1 MDRNIVHFG
10 AKSVEGF
17 CPDFSEQTY
26 VTSAWSPMYMPTKCQ
41 PWIYTEHKQKA
52 FNALHTL
59 VSDNRQSAVLLAR
72 DAIA

>member
-26 VTSAWSPMYMPTKCQ
+26 VTSAWSPMYCICPPSVNHESIQNTNKKPLMRC
-41 PWIYTEHKQKA
+41 IH
-52 FNALHTL
+52 
-59 VSDNRQSAVLLAR
+59 
-72 DAIA
+72 